1 MSKDIRKLF
10 GELMRKARKN
20 KDLTQE
26 ELADKAGLH
35 FTYIGQIERGRRNP
49 SLINIYKIQKALRI
63 PISDIFPS

>member
-1 MSKDIRKLF
+1 MSKDIRMSF
-10 GELMRKARKN
+10 GELLRKARKSKN
-20 KDLTQE
+20 LTQE

-49 SLINIYKIQKALRI
+49 SLINIYKIMKALRI

>member
-1 MSKDIRKLF
+1 MSKDIRKSF
-10 GELMRKARKN
+10 GELIRTARKN
-20 KDLTQE
+20 RNLTQE

>member
-1 MSKDIRKLF
+1 MSKDIRKSF
-10 GELMRKARKN
+10 GELLRKARKSKN
-20 KDLTQE
+20 LTQE

-49 SLINIYKIQKALRI
+49 SLINIYRIQKALRI